1 MIFIRLILIV
11 FLSSFI
17 TTLNAQNYL
26 EKQKQLEF
34 QRQKLQDEIRQINS
48 LLFQNIKKEKS
59 LISQTED
66 LGLKIS
72 VRMKLI
78 ETNNKQANIL
88 QNQIN
93 LNEREISNLSD
104 ELKRLKNDYAKM
116 IQNSYQS
123 KSSKSRLMFLFSS
136 ENFLQ
141 AYKRLQY
148 LQQYSEYRINQG
160 KKIVE
165 KAKTIEETND
175 ILTNQRNKKKEIV
188 NDNKQIKE
196 VLEKEQRFQ
205 EDIILSLKRKGISLA
220 SEIKKKQKRSAAI
233 DLEIDR
239 LIKEAIAESNK
250 NKDPLSNEF
259 NLTPELK
266 TLSKNFILN
275 KGKLPWPVEKGIVI
289 QDFGKQPHPIIK
301 TAIIKSNGVTI
312 ATVKDASIRAV
323 FNGEVMSILSFK
335 GSNPTILIRHG
346 NYISTYK
353 NIGKVFVKK
362 GDKILSKQV
371 IGEAFTH
378 PNSGKT
384 TLQFGIFEGIRPINP
399 KTWIYKM

>member
-34 QRQKLQDEIRQINS
+34 QRKKLQDDIRQINS

-78 ETNNKQANIL
+78 ATNNKQANIL

-93 LNEREISNLSD
+93 LNEREISNLNN

-160 KKIVE
+160 EKIVE
-165 KAKTIEETND
+165 KSKTIEETNN

-188 NDNKQIKE
+188 NDNRQIKE
-196 VLEKEQRFQ
+196 VLEKELAIFLA
-205 EDIILSLKRKGISLA
+205 LSSYY
-220 SEIKKKQKRSAAI
+220 
-233 DLEIDR
+233 
-239 LIKEAIAESNK
+239 
-250 NKDPLSNEF
+250 F
-259 NLTPELK
+259 
-266 TLSKNFILN
+266 
-275 KGKLPWPVEKGIVI
+275 
-289 QDFGKQPHPIIK
+289 
-301 TAIIKSNGVTI
+301 
-312 ATVKDASIRAV
+312 
-323 FNGEVMSILSFK
+323 
-335 GSNPTILIRHG
+335 
-346 NYISTYK
+346 Y
-353 NIGKVFVKK
+353 
-362 GDKILSKQV
+362 
-371 IGEAFTH
+371 
-378 PNSGKT
+378 
-384 TLQFGIFEGIRPINP
+384 
-399 KTWIYKM
+399 

>member
-11 FLSSFI
+11 FVSSVI
-17 TTLNAQNYL
+17 TTLNAQNNS
-26 EKQKQLEF
+26 EKQKQLEL
-34 QRQKLQDEIRQINS
+34 QREKLQAEIKQINS
-48 LLFQNIKKEKS
+48 LLFQNTAKEKN

-66 LGLKIS
+66 LSLKIS

-78 ETNNKQANIL
+78 ATNNQQANIL

-93 LNEREISNLSD
+93 LNEREINNLSN
-104 ELKRLKNDYAKM
+104 ELKILKDDYAKM

-123 KSSKSRLMFLFSS
+123 KSSKSRLMFLLSS
-136 ENFLQ
+136 EDFSQ

-148 LQQYSEYRINQG
+148 LRQYSEYRTSQG
-160 KKIVE
+160 NKIVE
-165 KAKTIEETND
+165 KAMTLKETND
-175 ILTNQRNKKKEIV
+175 ILTNQRNKKNEIAS
-188 NDNKQIKE
+188 DNKQIKK
-196 VLEKEQRFQ
+196 VLQNEQKSQ
-205 EDIILSLKRKGISLA
+205 GDIILSLKRKGISLA
-220 SEIKKKQKRSAAI
+220 LEIKKKQKRSAAI
-233 DLEIDR
+233 DREIDR

-266 TLSKNFILN
+266 KLSKNFVLN
-275 KGKLPWPVEKGIVI
+275 KGKLPWPVDKGIVI
-289 QDFGKQPHPIIK
+289 QDFGTQPHSIIK
-301 TAIIKSNGVTI
+301 TAVIKSNGVTI
-312 ATVKDASIRAV
+312 ATVKDANIRAV
-323 FNGEVMSILSFK
+323 FDGEVMSILSFK

-378 PNSGKT
+378 PSSGKT
-384 TLQFGIFEGIRPINP
+384 TIQFGIFEGIKPINP
-399 KTWIYKM
+399 KIWIYKM

>member
-1 MIFIRLILIV
+1 MIFIRSILIL
-11 FLSSFI
+11 FLSIFI
-17 TTLNAQNYL
+17 TTLNAQNYI

-34 QRQKLQDEIRQINS
+34 QRKKLQDEIRQINS

-72 VRMKLI
+72 VRIKLI
-78 ETNNKQANIL
+78 ATNNKQANIL

-141 AYKRLQY
+141 ALKRLQY

-188 NDNKQIKE
+188 NDNKQIKI
-196 VLEKEQRFQ
+196 VLEKEQRSQ

-266 TLSKNFILN
+266 TLSKNFVLN
-275 KGKLPWPVEKGIVI
+275 KGRLPWPVEKGIVI
-289 QDFGKQPHPIIK
+289 QDFGKQPHPIIN

-378 PNSGKT
+378 PNSGET
-384 TLQFGIFEGIRPINP
+384 TLQFGIFEGIKPINP
-399 KTWIYKM
+399 KAWIYKM

>member
-11 FLSSFI
+11 FVSSVI
-17 TTLNAQNYL
+17 TTLNAQNYS
-26 EKQKQLEF
+26 EKQKQLEL
-34 QRQKLQDEIRQINS
+34 QREKLQAEIKQINS
-48 LLFQNIKKEKS
+48 LLFQNIAKEKN

-66 LGLKIS
+66 LSLKIS

-78 ETNNKQANIL
+78 ATNNQQANIL

-93 LNEREISNLSD
+93 LNEREINNLSN
-104 ELKRLKNDYAKM
+104 ELKILKDDYAKM

-123 KSSKSRLMFLFSS
+123 KSSKSRLMFLLSS
-136 ENFLQ
+136 EDFSQ

-148 LQQYSEYRINQG
+148 LRQYSEYRTNQG
-160 KKIVE
+160 NKIVE
-165 KAKTIEETND
+165 KAMTLKETND
-175 ILTNQRNKKKEIV
+175 ILTNQRNKKNEIAS
-188 NDNKQIKE
+188 DNKQIKK
-196 VLEKEQRFQ
+196 VLQNEQKSQ

-220 SEIKKKQKRSAAI
+220 LEIKKKQKRSATI
-233 DLEIDR
+233 DREIDR

-266 TLSKNFILN
+266 KLSKNFVLN
-275 KGKLPWPVEKGIVI
+275 KGKLPWPVDKGIVI
-289 QDFGKQPHPIIK
+289 QDFGTQPHSIIK
-301 TAIIKSNGVTI
+301 TAVIKSNGVTI
-312 ATVKDASIRAV
+312 ATVKDANIRAV
-323 FNGEVMSILSFK
+323 FDGEVMSILSFK

-378 PNSGKT
+378 PSSGKT
-384 TLQFGIFEGIRPINP
+384 TIQFGIFEGIKPINP
-399 KTWIYKM
+399 KIWIYKM

>member
-11 FLSSFI
+11 FVSSVI
-17 TTLNAQNYL
+17 TTLNAQNYS
-26 EKQKQLEF
+26 EKQKQLELK
-34 QRQKLQDEIRQINS
+34 REKLQAEIKQINS
-48 LLFQNIKKEKS
+48 LLFQNIAKEKN

-66 LGLKIS
+66 LSLKIS

-78 ETNNKQANIL
+78 ATNNQQANIL

-93 LNEREISNLSD
+93 LNEREINNLSN
-104 ELKRLKNDYAKM
+104 ELKILKDDYAKM

-123 KSSKSRLMFLFSS
+123 KSSKSRLMFLLSS
-136 ENFLQ
+136 EDFSQ

-148 LQQYSEYRINQG
+148 LRQYSGYRTIQG
-160 KKIVE
+160 NKIVE
-165 KAKTIEETND
+165 KAMILKEAND
-175 ILTNQRNKKKEIV
+175 ILTNQRNKKNEIAS
-188 NDNKQIKE
+188 DNRQIKK
-196 VLEKEQRFQ
+196 VLQNEQKSQ

-220 SEIKKKQKRSAAI
+220 LEVKKKQKRSVAI
-233 DLEIDR
+233 DREIDR

-266 TLSKNFILN
+266 KLSKNFVLN
-275 KGKLPWPVEKGIVI
+275 KGKLPWPVDKGIVI
-289 QDFGKQPHPIIK
+289 QGFGTQPHLIIK
-301 TAIIKSNGVTI
+301 TAVIKSNGVTI
-312 ATVKDASIRAV
+312 ATVKDANIRAV
-323 FNGEVMSILSFK
+323 FDGEVMSILSFK

-378 PNSGKT
+378 PSSGKT
-384 TLQFGIFEGIRPINP
+384 TIQFGIFEGIKPINP
-399 KTWIYKM
+399 KIWIYKM

>member
-11 FLSSFI
+11 FVSSVI
-17 TTLNAQNYL
+17 TTLNAQNYS
-26 EKQKQLEF
+26 EKQKQLEL
-34 QRQKLQDEIRQINS
+34 QREKLQAEIKQINS
-48 LLFQNIKKEKS
+48 LLFQNTAKEKN

-66 LGLKIS
+66 LSLKIS

-78 ETNNKQANIL
+78 ATNNQQANIL

-93 LNEREISNLSD
+93 LNEREINNLSN
-104 ELKRLKNDYAKM
+104 ELKILKDDYAKM

-123 KSSKSRLMFLFSS
+123 KSSKSRLMFLLSS
-136 ENFLQ
+136 EDFSQ

-148 LQQYSEYRINQG
+148 LRQYSEYRTIQG
-160 KKIVE
+160 NKIVE
-165 KAKTIEETND
+165 KAMTLKETND
-175 ILTNQRNKKKEIV
+175 ILTNQRNKKNEIAS
-188 NDNKQIKE
+188 DNKQIKK
-196 VLEKEQRFQ
+196 VLQNEQKSQ

-220 SEIKKKQKRSAAI
+220 LEIKKKQKRSAAI
-233 DLEIDR
+233 DREIDR

-266 TLSKNFILN
+266 KLSKNFVLN
-275 KGKLPWPVEKGIVI
+275 KGKLPWPVDKGIVI
-289 QDFGKQPHPIIK
+289 QDFGTQPHSIIK
-301 TAIIKSNGVTI
+301 TAVIKSNGVTI
-312 ATVKDASIRAV
+312 ATVKDANIRAV
-323 FNGEVMSILSFK
+323 FDGEVMSILSFK

-378 PNSGKT
+378 PSSGKT
-384 TLQFGIFEGIRPINP
+384 TIQFGIFEGIKPINP
-399 KTWIYKM
+399 KIWIYKM

>member
-11 FLSSFI
+11 FVSSVI
-17 TTLNAQNYL
+17 TTLNAQNYS
-26 EKQKQLEF
+26 EKQKQLEL
-34 QRQKLQDEIRQINS
+34 QREKLQAEIKQINS
-48 LLFQNIKKEKS
+48 LLFQNIAKEKN

-66 LGLKIS
+66 LSLKIS

-78 ETNNKQANIL
+78 ATNNQQANIL

-93 LNEREISNLSD
+93 LNEREINNLSN
-104 ELKRLKNDYAKM
+104 ELKILKDDYAKM

-123 KSSKSRLMFLFSS
+123 KSSKSRLMFLLSS
-136 ENFLQ
+136 EDFSQ

-148 LQQYSEYRINQG
+148 LRQYSEYRTIQG
-160 KKIVE
+160 NKIVE
-165 KAKTIEETND
+165 KAMTLKEAND
-175 ILTNQRNKKKEIV
+175 ILTNQRNKKNEIAS
-188 NDNKQIKE
+188 DNRQIKK
-196 VLEKEQRFQ
+196 VLQNEQKSQ

-220 SEIKKKQKRSAAI
+220 LEVKKKQKRSVAI
-233 DLEIDR
+233 DREIDR

-266 TLSKNFILN
+266 KLSKNFVLN
-275 KGKLPWPVEKGIVI
+275 KGKLPWPVDKGIVI
-289 QDFGKQPHPIIK
+289 QDFGTQPHSIIK
-301 TAIIKSNGVTI
+301 TAVIKSNGVTI
-312 ATVKDASIRAV
+312 ATVKDANIRAV
-323 FNGEVMSILSFK
+323 FDGEVMSILSFK

-378 PNSGKT
+378 PSSGKT
-384 TLQFGIFEGIRPINP
+384 TVQFGIFEGVKPINP
-399 KTWIYKM
+399 KIWIYKM